1 MRKVHIITG
10 VIAVKVLVGALITD
24 KFKED
29 LVNEFSDI
37 DFLFGQSEQEEINL
51 VEDADIYMGNI
62 TREIFLA
69 SKKIRWIQCPGTGI
83 DKIMSIPEIIDSDV
97 VVTNS
102 RGPHTEPMADHG
114 MAMILTFAH
123 RLRDLWEDQ
132 KQHKW
137 DLPFYDEKMIELNGS
152 TMGILGVGGIG
163 SAVGRRAAAF
173 GIDVYGIDIDKN
185 SGGPGVK
192 EIWGLDR
199 LDELLQ
205 MSDWF
210 VVSVPYTSETDN
222 LLDIT
227 HLKHLKRGGRLI
239 VLSRGGIVNQSDVL
253 ELLENGSMSGAGF
266 DVTDIEPLP
275 QNDPLWSH
283 PEVLISPHV
292 SALTSEMWDGRR
304 EIFKENLRRYLSNRA
319 FLYVCDK
326 TAGY

>member
-1 MRKVHIITG
+1 M
-10 VIAVKVLVGALITD
+10 KVLVGALITD

-173 GIDVYGIDIDKN
+173 GIDVYGIDIDTN